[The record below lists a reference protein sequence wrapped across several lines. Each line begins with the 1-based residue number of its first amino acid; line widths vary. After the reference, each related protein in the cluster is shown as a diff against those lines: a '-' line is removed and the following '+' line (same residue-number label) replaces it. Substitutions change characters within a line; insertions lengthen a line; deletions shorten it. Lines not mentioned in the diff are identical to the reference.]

1 MLGDNPA
8 ALGAAFCRTRS
19 QPKACEAGKM
29 RLCRHLLSGSHRTR
43 TLRSFWLLVVEAV
56 RGLKGQVLRD

>member
-19 QPKACEAGKM
+19 QPKACEAGTMLVPPPFEWKPPYQD
-29 RLCRHLLSGSHRTR
+29 SAI
-43 TLRSFWLLVVEAV
+43 FLVVG
-56 RGLKGQVLRD
+56 R